1 MEVRSVNMDFSYGTS
16 FADDLPDA
24 YERLLLDVMLGDPT
38 LFPRWDEVE
47 QAWQVVQPILDR
59 WAEAP
64 SPEFPNYEAG
74 SWGPKASDELIASG
88 HPSRRWRRP

>member
-47 QAWQVVQPILDR
+47 QAWQAVQPILDR

-64 SPEFPNYEAG
+64 PPDFPNYEAG
-74 SWGPKASDELIASG
+74 SWSPKAANELIARG
-88 HPSRRWRRP
+88 RPGRRWRRP